1 ESATSSLV
9 FQQSART
16 NLGGDPL
23 EPWRDFQ
30 DAVNDEDR
38 VICEALQPREVSF
51 GLDSSGEVALP
62 TDVFSIA
69 YRRLWKSLC
78 ST

>member
-1 ESATSSLV
+1 MSAASLV

-30 DAVNDEDR
+30 AAVNEEDR
-38 VICEALQPREVSF
+38 VICEALRPREVSF
-51 GLDSSGEVALP
+51 RLDGTGEIALP
-62 TDVFSIA
+62 IDAFSIA
-69 YRRLWKSLC
+69 YRRLWMSFQ
-78 ST
+78 